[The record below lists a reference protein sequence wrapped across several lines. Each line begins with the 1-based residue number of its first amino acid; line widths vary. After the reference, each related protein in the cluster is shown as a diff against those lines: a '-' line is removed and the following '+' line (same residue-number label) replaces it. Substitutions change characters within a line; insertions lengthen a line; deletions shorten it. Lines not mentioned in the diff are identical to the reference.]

1 MQFTDFIL
9 IAKKVLL
16 GLLVTLIPL
25 AVLVGA
31 LQLTQKALAP

>member
-31 LQLTQKALAP
+31 LQLTRKALAP